1 MDTTLQEEEMIIQF
15 TRVEATEIWGVI
27 GTMSWIE
34 EIQLCQLCC
43 LGDIALSGRYYHVS
57 FCKQHSPTEI
67 LSLRLFSQEVGKRKW
82 LSTFISQH
90 VWHFLTWLLQDR
102 DNWDTGLRCAL
113 VQTLVICLGV
123 GIWLRDRGLVSWY
136 IMITHQLPSH
146 LASFGNI
153 HLGYQRGWRYMMS
166 ALEVTV
172 AKDQVDATWK
182 QIWRWGCDIRNT
194 WHEMVVFVMSCFSLD
209 TVHQLVLKN
218 FEIDLRKRYSLG
230 LPWFASMSC
239 MLRVQRKASAELKR
253 HWDLSCKCWD
263 VGVWK

>member
-1 MDTTLQEEEMIIQF
+1 MTLHLHLPACL
-15 TRVEATEIWGVI
+15 TLPNLTPAG
-27 GTMSWIE
+27 SW
-34 EIQLCQLCC
+34 QLGHGPEVRPGADP
-43 LGDIALSGRYYHVS
+43 GDLSWSWDLAQGS
-57 FCKQHSPTEI
+57 G
-67 LSLRLFSQEVGKRKW
+67 LS
-82 LSTFISQH
+82 
-90 VWHFLTWLLQDR
+90 
-102 DNWDTGLRCAL
+102 
-113 VQTLVICLGV
+113 
-123 GIWLRDRGLVSWY
+123 
-136 IMITHQLPSH
+136 IMITHQFPSH

-153 HLGYQRGWRYMMS
+153 HLGCQRGWRYMMS

-209 TVHQLVLKN
+209 TVHQLVLNN

-230 LPWFASMSC
+230 LPRFASMSC

>member
-1 MDTTLQEEEMIIQF
+1 
-15 TRVEATEIWGVI
+15 
-27 GTMSWIE
+27 MSRFASNI
-34 EIQLCQLCC
+34 L
-43 LGDIALSGRYYHVS
+43 
-57 FCKQHSPTEI
+57 PTEI
-67 LSLRLFSQEVGKRKW
+67 LSLRLFSQRSREEKVT
-82 LSTFISQH
+82 LH
-90 VWHFLTWLLQDR
+90 LHLPACLTLPNLTPAGIVT
-102 DNWDTGLRCAL
+102 TGTRAWGAPWCRPWWFVLE
-113 VQTLVICLGV
+113 LGF
-123 GIWLRDRGLVSWY
+123 GLRDRGLVSWY

-239 MLRVQRKASAELKR
+239 MLRVQRKASARIKKALRLELQVLRCGCVKIGCTPR
-253 HWDLSCKCWD
+253 YGLFKS
-263 VGVWK
+263 